1 MMRGCPDHPE
11 RTLTTISL
19 ITFRPTHGQ
28 IDALINQLDELT
40 NFLDRLTLLRPE
52 ESHRAILTWAR
63 TGKIPGSDSDVVV
76 GVGHQSSQGISSNGN
91 DNLAGT
97 RIVNETGINPPTGDL
112 NGRASGHSRYPI
124 ASTQDRDRDRDHTRF
139 NRSRSP
145 TGRTYR
151 DKDRDRDRVSDGQAA
166 SVRFGSSEGQ
176 SGIEHVG
183 TVSLD
188 ERTSFTRQVF
198 PLQASS
204 KERER
209 AEVKQTKLTSS
220 PAIRPRI
227 VYLTVPPYHMARR
240 QPSLTTST
248 PRNPFHFPTPNTR
261 RTTW

>member
-1 MMRGCPDHPE
+1 MRRCPDHPE
-11 RTLTTISL
+11 LTLTAIPL
-19 ITFRPTHGQ
+19 KRFRPTHGQ

-52 ESHRAILTWAR
+52 ESHRAILTWSR
-63 TGKIPGSDSDVVV
+63 TGKIPGSESDVVV

-97 RIVNETGINPPTGDL
+97 RIVNETGINSTAGRLDD
-112 NGRASGHSRYPI
+112 RASDYSRYPI
-124 ASTQDRDRDRDHTRF
+124 AGAQDRDHTRF

-209 AEVKQTKLTSS
+209 AEVKQTKLTSD

-227 VYLTVPPYHMARR
+227 VYLTVPPYPMARL